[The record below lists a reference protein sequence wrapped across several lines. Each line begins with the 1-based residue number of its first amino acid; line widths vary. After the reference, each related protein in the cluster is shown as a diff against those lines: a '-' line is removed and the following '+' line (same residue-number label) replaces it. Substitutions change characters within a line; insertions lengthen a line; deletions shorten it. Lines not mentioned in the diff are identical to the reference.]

1 MTRSMVIVTGILS
14 NSLHLLFSSTNPH
27 PFSLFPWKTRHLG
40 DRRPRWTFLVTL
52 ACRLYT
58 LTPAATRTK
67 VHHYLIQLHPT
78 AIASYGHIRH
88 STLVTCYTQPDYP
101 NRQLSTTPPSGPF
114 PRRHKALRTLSFH
127 RVMSL
132 HSKPHATTYTRHL
145 TFLFQSL
152 PLLLAE
158 YRVTSFIR
166 AILFIYSIIPKRM
179 HSIYFCFN
187 PLPRCKPFTQT
198 QSIDLVFKH
207 HVFQYKDL
215 KFVLL

>member
-1 MTRSMVIVTGILS
+1 MDIFDTQHSRLAILS
-14 NSLHLLFSSTNPH
+14 QTTQIGNY
-27 PFSLFPWKTRHLG
+27 
-40 DRRPRWTFLVTL
+40 RPPLPLDHFHDV
-52 ACRLYT
+52 
-58 LTPAATRTK
+58 
-67 VHHYLIQLHPT
+67 I
-78 AIASYGHIRH
+78 
-88 STLVTCYTQPDYP
+88 
-101 NRQLSTTPPSGPF
+101 
-114 PRRHKALRTLSFH
+114 KALRTLSFH

-207 HVFQYKDL
+207 HVF
-215 KFVLL
+215 